1 MLQVDLTFRKIKI
14 PFLLGTDL
22 IPDLPLCGPKGSC
35 TCEVET
41 KWFMETASCV
51 ASGEILTAWTFSEG
65 RNCVASWWWCS
76 SWILCFTATMYRLF
90 TFAGCFFNM
99 NFWNLY
105 IDTFHWFSVPFHYMH
120 ANCIYSVEL
129 LTHAVFSVSLPGPSF
144 LQEKVV
150 WARQNLLP
158 SAEHLLSAQ
167 QDVQQHVY
175 ELMATVLLQL
185 PHFGTRF
192 DCLLVSIVKCVPLKY
207 HPGDFLKG
215 LWYLQRNEHV
225 GTMTQF

>member
-1 MLQVDLTFRKIKI
+1 
-14 PFLLGTDL
+14 
-22 IPDLPLCGPKGSC
+22 
-35 TCEVET
+35 
-41 KWFMETASCV
+41 
-51 ASGEILTAWTFSEG
+51 
-65 RNCVASWWWCS
+65 
-76 SWILCFTATMYRLF
+76 
-90 TFAGCFFNM
+90 
-99 NFWNLY
+99 
-105 IDTFHWFSVPFHYMH
+105 MH

-167 QDVQQHVY
+167 QDIQQHVY
-175 ELMATVLLQL
+175 ELMATVLQQL

-207 HPGDFLKG
+207 HPGDFLEGIVVPTEEWTCWDHDSVLRAAQLLSVTHSDWACCCHAFVSHSCFIVAKTIT
-215 LWYLQRNEHV
+215 LCLNLFTHNIFLPLLSHYKQNLR
-225 GTMTQF
+225 